1 VNLAAT
7 SKEVRE
13 QVPDAMRHLRETLRN
28 LQAIT
33 TAINSGE
40 GLIGRILRDSTT
52 ADRLDSIVARLDR
65 ITASL
70 EQGEGALGMLALYRE
85 MVALMRDVRTVTAK
99 IEPRHYGTDWWP
111 RETTPRPQPKPH
123 RPEPS
128 PTPPGREMENLPP
141 PPITAKVVRRADPH
155 RGRRLGGGRSP
166 LDSVRGQVADPRP
179 WRGTEP

>member
-13 QVPDAMRHLRETLRN
+13 HIPEAMRHLRETLRN

-33 TAINSGE
+33 TAIDSGE

-70 EQGEGALGMLALYRE
+70 EQGEGSARDAGERPGALPRDGRPHARRPHGDGEDRATTLRHRL
-85 MVALMRDVRTVTAK
+85 VAERDHPA
-99 IEPRHYGTDWWP
+99 PAA
-111 RETTPRPQPKPH
+111 Q
-123 RPEPS
+123 
-128 PTPPGREMENLPP
+128 
-141 PPITAKVVRRADPH
+141 AA
-155 RGRRLGGGRSP
+155 
-166 LDSVRGQVADPRP
+166 QA
-179 WRGTEP
+179 